1 MLARASV
8 RQEKSLEEF
17 HGAQEKT
24 WAGDYGVLVG
34 CWGTLESVEI
44 ATSARS
50 QRGTPA
56 GMGGRPERHDV
67 FRDDTKHLCGVFPPG
82 DAAWWSVLDAAIHH
96 LTAVAGRP
104 KQAPPRLGP
113 GPGTCAQVSCSENTA
128 VRWCNDVSG
137 APCLD
142 SPRLALPYLIL
153 PCLPLPRFAS
163 PCLALRSCCNHSGAG

>member
-1 MLARASV
+1 MNADAAAIDTTSLINITVEDIYAQPPRRNAHTPNQARGSG
-8 RQEKSLEEF
+8 R
-17 HGAQEKT
+17 
-24 WAGDYGVLVG
+24 
-34 CWGTLESVEI
+34 
-44 ATSARS
+44 
-50 QRGTPA
+50 
-56 GMGGRPERHDV
+56 RPERHDV

-113 GPGTCAQVSCSENTA
+113 GPGTCAQVRCSENTA